1 MRNIYKNPLER
12 VHYDWIVRTGFF
24 LASCEKNDWVVRPV
38 KSLHPRAFSVLKI
51 ASFFVRQALLIA
63 SIVSFFW
70 RVKIDKRNWIRGLCK
85 KYAKISAGLPRFNV
99 NINCEVNMNR
109 AQTPTRK
116 TVLVFQFFMFTSQ
129 LIFTLKR
136 GSPADIFAYII
147 ERKTYIFHEISFHQ
161 VFWRIP

>member
-1 MRNIYKNPLER
+1 MIESFGLWSRCIQGPSRFWKLHHFLYDKPL
-12 VHYDWIVRTGFF
+12 WLLG
-24 LASCEKNDWVVRPV
+24 L
-38 KSLHPRAFSVLKI
+38 SL
-51 ASFFVRQALLIA
+51 
-63 SIVSFFW
+63 FFW

-161 VFWRIP
+161 VFWRIPYSLMFYDLFYQEIKFNRRHT